1 MDFYVNWKFWLF
13 AVSICQMGLM
23 TYGFVVIKYN
33 DFKHLSKD
41 VIEIKDSIESLNK
54 KVIDIDKNQAVHEE
68 KIKTLENSTR

>member
-33 DFKHLSKD
+33 DFKHLEKD
-41 VIEIKDSIESLNK
+41 VNEININVKEINC
-54 KVIDIDKNQAVHEE
+54 KVQEIDKSIAVHEQRITVLE
-68 KIKTLENSTR
+68 K